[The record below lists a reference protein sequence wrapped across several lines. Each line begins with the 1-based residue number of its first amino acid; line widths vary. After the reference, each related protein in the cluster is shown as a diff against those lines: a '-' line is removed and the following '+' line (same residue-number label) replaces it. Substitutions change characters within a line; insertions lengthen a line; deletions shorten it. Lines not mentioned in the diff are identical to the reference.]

1 MPCQD
6 DALKDR
12 SSMPPVS
19 VTMQPRNLPLPVVAL
34 LDDELLAE
42 AAGLLEL
49 ELADGALVAE
59 PHAASSVTAPTPA
72 TIL

>member
-1 MPCQD
+1 
-6 DALKDR
+6 
-12 SSMPPVS
+12 
-19 VTMQPRNLPLPVVAL
+19 LPLPVVAL